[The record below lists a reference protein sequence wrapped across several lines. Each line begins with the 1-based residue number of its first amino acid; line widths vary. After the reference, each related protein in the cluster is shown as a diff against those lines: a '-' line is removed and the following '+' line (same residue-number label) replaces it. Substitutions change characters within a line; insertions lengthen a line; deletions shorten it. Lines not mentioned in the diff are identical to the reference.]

1 MNISKELLS
10 EVLNINVQTEIH
22 EDDWCSDNT
31 LIYWEFD
38 GYHNDYKNINIY
50 ELTHKCKEWALNKD
64 YKLLSMS
71 KECFLYD
78 IVELYDVSEQLEQW
92 IEWFEADTE
101 TEAVFNACQW
111 ILDNKDNK

>member
-38 GYHNDYKNINIY
+38 GYHNDYKTINIY
-50 ELTHKCKEWALNKD
+50 ELEHRCIEWAFNEGYACLVGIDICYVMRLEGFNIDYFTQLSKD
-64 YKLLSMS
+64 FSN
-71 KECFLYD
+71 
-78 IVELYDVSEQLEQW
+78 
-92 IEWFEADTE
+92 
-101 TEAVFNACQW
+101 VFKACQW
-111 ILDNKDNK
+111 ILDNKDSK